1 MATQRKTDK
10 EKAELYLKKL
20 EIVRKAND
28 VNPFETKKEQE
39 DRIRRSKEDVVYM
52 VMTYLPHYA
61 TAECAK
67 FQEDAANEIADDVL
81 IKIFLEWFRGAAK
94 SVWANVIIPLWLWM
108 REDYMF
114 FCQMSDSLERAQELI
129 ADVQAELE
137 GNPLL
142 IHDFGVQKR
151 DGDWEYGNFST
162 IDQRFIGKSFGI
174 RKKVRGVRVKNRR
187 PTYWSIDDLETPD
200 TIASPKRMRK
210 QAGIIE
216 RDVVP
221 TMTGPIRRVVYANNR
236 FARVMTQTILQ
247 ERHPSWVVRQI
258 KAYNKV
264 TYQPAWPAMY
274 SSEYYKQQEVDMGI
288 PAAYAEYLHESKIE
302 GSVFSEDQIQW
313 AKLPSLLD
321 FKMVI
326 VHWDIAY
333 TDNEKSD
340 YNACRAWGL
349 HGNDFWLID
358 CYVKQSKM
366 KQAVEWMCQFKG
378 RLPKGTNVI
387 FQYESQFWNGEVQR
401 AINEVEEQYYDTLN
415 LVKIQVPKVNKLMRM
430 ITMQPYYQ
438 NGRIYYNEAL
448 KSHSDTQVGVM
459 QLCSVEEG
467 SNEHDDAPDADQ
479 QAISKLELYSTPRGQ
494 AKGKSY
500 RTGKMKSKYNLP

>member
-1 MATQRKTDK
+1 MATQLKTDK
-10 EKAELYLKKL
+10 EKAAKYLKKL
-20 EIVRKAND
+20 EIARRAND

-39 DRIRRSKEDVVYM
+39 ERIRRSKEDVEYM
-52 VMTYLPHYA
+52 VKTYLPHYA
-61 TAECAK
+61 TADCAK
-67 FQEDAANEIADDVL
+67 FQIDCANEIASDEL
-81 IKIFLEWFRGAAK
+81 IKMFLEWFRGAAK

-108 REDYMF
+108 REDEIF
-114 FCQMSDSLERAQELI
+114 FCQMSDSLDRAQELI

-142 IHDFGVQKR
+142 VHDFGNQKS
-151 DGDWEYGNFST
+151 DGDWEYGDFST
-162 IDQRFIGKSFGI
+162 IDQRFIGKAFGI
-174 RKKVRGVRVKNRR
+174 KKKVRGVRVKHRR
-187 PTYWSIDDLETPD
+187 PSYWSIDDLETPD
-200 TIASPKRMRK
+200 TTASPKRMRR
-210 QAGIIE
+210 QADIIE
-216 RDVVP
+216 RDVIP
-221 TMTGPIRRVVYANNR
+221 TMTGPRRRIVYANNR
-236 FARVMTQTILQ
+236 FARVMTQTLLQ
-247 ERHPSWVVRQI
+247 ERHPSWIVRQI

-264 TYQPAWPAMY
+264 TYQPTWPSMY
-274 SSEYYKQQEVDMGI
+274 NAEYYKNQEIEMGI

-321 FKMVI
+321 FKMII

-340 YNACRAWGL
+340 YSACRAWGL

-366 KQAVEWMCQFKG
+366 KRAVAWLCDFKA
-378 RLPKGTNVI
+378 RLPKGVNVI

-401 AINEVEEQYYDTLN
+401 AINEVEEEYYDNLN
-415 LVKIQVPKVNKLMRM
+415 LIKIQVPKVNKLMRM

-438 NGRIYYNEAL
+438 NGRTYYNEAL
-448 KSHSDTQVGVM
+448 KSHSDTQVGIM

-479 QAISKLELYSTPRGQ
+479 QAISKLEMYSTPGGKTQ
-494 AKGKSY
+494 GKSY
-500 RTGKMKSKYNLP
+500 RTGKMKSKHNMP